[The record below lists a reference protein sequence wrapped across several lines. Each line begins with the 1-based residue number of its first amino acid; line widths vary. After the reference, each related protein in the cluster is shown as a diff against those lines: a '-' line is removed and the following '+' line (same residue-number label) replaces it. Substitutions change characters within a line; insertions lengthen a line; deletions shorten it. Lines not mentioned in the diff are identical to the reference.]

1 MSYAKITVKSNY
13 EKRGDLVLRSYVRGL
28 QKIEAMSLLDND
40 KAYIYGVV
48 DQKGVFHELF
58 TKQIID
64 FDEYVEVPIEECSM
78 LTSLP
83 NDLTSK
89 IYKIT
94 QCTLFDCDM
103 EFDFEISTMEELA
116 NDRKVEFDA
125 YDMFLSR
132 INPYQRLE
140 NNPQGYNDYNSFSR
154 KIEEIKKMRELD
166 QRKPSYDEYEVVE
179 NPKKL
184 TKRK

>member
-1 MSYAKITVKSNY
+1 
-13 EKRGDLVLRSYVRGL
+13 
-28 QKIEAMSLLDND
+28 
-40 KAYIYGVV
+40 
-48 DQKGVFHELF
+48 
-58 TKQIID
+58 
-64 FDEYVEVPIEECSM
+64 M

-83 NDLTSK
+83 NDLISK

-103 EFDFEISTMEELA
+103 GIDFEISTMEELA
-116 NDRKVEFDA
+116 QDRKVEFDA

-140 NNPQGYNDYNSFSR
+140 NNLQGYNDYNSFSR

-166 QRKPSYDEYEVVE
+166 QKKPSYDEYEVLE
-179 NPKKL
+179 KPKKL